1 MLPTDWRVSAR
12 PSRLHTRFDVEN
24 LALLVLAPVQGL
36 VVDEVLE
43 RAQVLQ

>member
-1 MLPTDWRVSAR
+1 
-12 PSRLHTRFDVEN
+12 